1 MYMFSKT
8 LILIFVYIVCFNHL
22 SEKSIAQ
29 NLNDKTNEKQIRKEC
44 WESEN
49 RITLLDTMKSAMKNQ
64 IEDEY
69 KHHDFIQTYGCAY
82 EEDDIEQNS
91 LKAVY
96 RAIVQS
102 LMNRKVSFR
111 DDILTLLKD
120 KPPRPDNLTR
130 EYIIYVNLPV
140 DTEIRAARYEIK
152 ILELK
157 AVPTIESEMAV
168 WTRIVSRFA
177 YKDDFNKAPKPF
189 EKASEFVDVMDQAQ
203 QIFQAAEHRNFSD
216 IENLVNFK
224 STAVTYPSRITD
236 LIFGDT
242 MKLFLIDEP
251 EKSYPGVFLG
261 KGMYVADMPEYGV
274 VVCKFGEERLYGMQI
289 DADSFQ
295 RNTSKFTQLDY
306 EAPES
311 ILQCLFLKFNSQ
323 KPAEL
328 PPITTLD

>member
-1 MYMFSKT
+1 MQLKSFICIFIST
-8 LILIFVYIVCFNHL
+8 LCFNQL
-22 SEKSIAQ
+22 PEKIIAQ
-29 NLNDKTNEKQIRKEC
+29 HTTSKISRKQIREEC
-44 WESEN
+44 WQGEN
-49 RITLLDTMKSAMKNQ
+49 VNSLLDTLKGAMKRQ

-91 LKAVY
+91 IKAVY

-102 LMNRKVSFR
+102 LMNRKVTFR
-111 DDILTLLKD
+111 DDMLTLLRD

-140 DTEIRAARYEIK
+140 DTEVRAARYEIK
-152 ILELK
+152 ILELE
-157 AVPTIESEMAV
+157 AIPTIESEMSV

-177 YKDDFNKAPKPF
+177 YKNDFNKAPKSLQR
-189 EKASEFVDVMDQAQ
+189 ESEFVEVMEKAQ
-203 QIFQAAEHRNFSD
+203 KILQAAEHRNFSN
-216 IENLVNFK
+216 IEQLVSFK
-224 STAVTYPSRITD
+224 SAAVAYPARITD
-236 LIFGDT
+236 LIFGDII
-242 MKLFLIDEP
+242 KLFLVEEP
-251 EKSYPGVFLG
+251 EKSYRGVFIG
-261 KGMYVADMPEYGV
+261 KGMYVADIPKYGV

-295 RNTSKFTQLDY
+295 RNTASFEVLDY

-328 PPITTLD
+328 PPIITLD